1 MGMKEVADELYGLE
15 PGEFTAARN
24 TAAGGESDKALAKQ
38 IRALRKPSASA
49 AAINA
54 LVRRQPDLIESV
66 LEVGDRMRDAFAAR
80 DRDAIRTLT
89 GDRQRLLQKATK
101 AVGGA
106 SATVQR
112 EIEETLQAAVIDPAA
127 AAAVRS
133 GFLLRA
139 LESTGVDQ
147 MEVGDAV
154 ALPVEVGDV
163 RPLSDSAGGHGR
175 VGGHAG
181 PGGQPAKSGPG
192 KKRPAAEAPGE
203 SAAERRERERSIR
216 TAEKAVERARAAA
229 DTLDDELDEE
239 VDRRSDL
246 EAERDDLSRRLERVQ
261 AELSEARAAERELRR
276 RITPAQAALRD
287 AEKALRRLRD

>member
-1 MGMKEVADELYGLE
+1 MGVREVAEELYGVA
-15 PGEFTAARN
+15 PNEFTSARN
-24 TAAGGESDKALAKQ
+24 AAAGQAEDKALAKE

-54 LVRRQPDLIESV
+54 LVRSQPELIESV
-66 LEVGDRMRDAFAAR
+66 LDVGDRMRDAFAER
-80 DRDAIRTLT
+80 DRDTIRSLT
-89 GDRQRLLQKATK
+89 GDRQRLLQKAV
-101 AVGGA
+101 AAAGGTSGA
-106 SATVQR
+106 VQR

-147 MEVGDAV
+147 
-154 ALPVEVGDV
+154 VEVGDSV
-163 RPLSDSAGGHGR
+163 ALPIDVGATRPRSTPKREASKG
-175 VGGHAG
+175 
-181 PGGQPAKSGPG
+181 AKSHHGT
-192 KKRPAAEAPGE
+192 AASPTDDAE

-216 TAEKAVERARAAA
+216 SAEKALERAKAAA

-246 EAERDDLSRRLERVQ
+246 EAERDDLTRRLERTQ
-261 AELSEARAAERELRR
+261 NELTESRAAERELRR
-276 RITPAQAALRD
+276 RITPAQAAVRD
-287 AEKALRRLRD
+287 AEKALRRLKD